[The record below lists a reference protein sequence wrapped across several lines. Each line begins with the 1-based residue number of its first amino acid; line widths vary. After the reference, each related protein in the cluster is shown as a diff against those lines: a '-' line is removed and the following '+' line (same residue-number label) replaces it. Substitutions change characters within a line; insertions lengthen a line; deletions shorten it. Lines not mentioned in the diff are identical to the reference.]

1 MRRSPSRRDGHGRV
15 PRAGADRT
23 DERRYT
29 ESPMQAL
36 DADFIEAVRRRDP
49 SRVRTPYA
57 DAARTL
63 AITLAGEESA
73 RTGRVIEVARI

>member
-1 MRRSPSRRDGHGRV
+1 MLFRSLKVVTG
-15 PRAGADRT
+15 DRT
-23 DERRYT
+23 DERRYS

-36 DADFIEAVRRRDP
+36 DSAFIEAVRRRDP

-57 DAARTL
+57 DAVRTL

-73 RTGRVIEVARI
+73 RTGRVVQVPQT